1 VKLVVLGGG
10 PAGYVAALR
19 AAQLGAQAVLVE
31 AREIGGTC
39 LNRGCI
45 PTKSLVAGVERLRQA
60 RGAAAFGVEV
70 GEVRV
75 DFAALM
81 RRKQEVVAQQRAGVE
96 HLLKGRKVE
105 VVLGRGRLVGPR
117 RLRVAPIDG
126 GGDDALGEPLEIE
139 GDALVLAS
147 GSEPV
152 RLPIF
157 DFSDPC
163 VYTSDELLAIDHVPD
178 SMLVVGGGVI
188 GCEFASVFAALGTRV
203 TIVEMLEQLL
213 PGEDK
218 RTGQTLRQAF
228 KRAGIEVRLKTKVE
242 EVLSSDERG
251 ITVRLSDGQEL
262 TTAVALVSV
271 GRRAVSEGLGYEEA
285 GVALDRGFVVADD
298 TLRTPVAGVFAAGDL
313 AGPPLLAHWAYY
325 EGALAAENAVTGS
338 RLAVDRRVVPNCVF
352 SHPEVASCGLTEDRA
367 AAEGI
372 EIDVAHFR
380 FNANAKAVIEG
391 EADGYVRIVTERGP
405 GTVLG
410 ASMVGPRV
418 TELIHEIALAATAR
432 LTLADVMA
440 TIHAHPTLSE
450 AVGEAALSGGGR
462 AMHGL

>member
-19 AAQLGAQAVLVE
+19 AAQLGAQAVVVE

-45 PTKSLVAGVERLRQA
+45 PTKALVAGVERLRQA
-60 RGAAAFGVEV
+60 REAAAFGVEV
-70 GEVRV
+70 GEVSV

-81 RRKQEVVAQQRAGVE
+81 RRKGEVVAQQRAGVE

-105 VVLGRGRLVGPR
+105 VVSGRGRLVGPR
-117 RLRVAPIDG
+117 RLRVDPIAG
-126 GGDDALGEPLEIE
+126 GGGLGEPLELE

-147 GSEPV
+147 GSEPL
-152 RLPIF
+152 RLPLF
-157 DFSDPC
+157 DFSDPR
-163 VYTSDELLAIDHVPD
+163 VYTSDGLLEIEHIPE

-188 GCEFASVFAALGTRV
+188 GCEFASVFAALGTRI

-228 KRAGIEVRLKTKVE
+228 KRAGIELRLKTKVE

-251 ITVRLSDGQEL
+251 ITVHLSDGEEL
-262 TTAVALVSV
+262 TTTAALVSV
-271 GRRAVSEGLGYEEA
+271 GRRAVSEGLGYREA
-285 GVALDRGFVVADD
+285 GVSLDAGFVAADD
-298 TLRTPVAGVFAAGDL
+298 TLRTAVDGVFAAGDL
-313 AGPPLLAHWAYY
+313 AGPPLLAHWAYH

-338 RLAVDRRVVPNCVF
+338 TLAVDRRVVPNCVF

-372 EIDVAHFR
+372 EVDVAHFR
-380 FNANAKAVIEG
+380 FNAVAKAVIEG
-391 EADGYVRIVTERGP
+391 EAEGYVRIVSERGA